1 VQRLLIVALLWL
13 AVVGAACG
21 SQPRGG
27 DVLYSGFKGRVI
39 SDNEASSH
47 GRAML
52 SDWAHDT
59 SGRQVSD
66 LRKTVACKPPAGF
79 LKRLRAAAAP
89 FEVKA
94 VVCYGMRRF
103 APAIV
108 IESDQYVQ
116 LSRAIMGIAGNARGA
131 GNRFPIFVEAVDS
144 RGIPYSILMTWVST
158 SGGSV
163 FPWARAD
170 ALWPCARCHTV

>member
-1 VQRLLIVALLWL
+1 VRRLLIVALLLL

-39 SDNEASSH
+39 SDSEAAST

-52 SDWAHDT
+52 LGWAQDE
-59 SGRQVSD
+59 SGRQISD
-66 LRKTVACKPPAGF
+66 LRQTVACKPPVGF
-79 LKRLRAAAAP
+79 VKRLRAAAAP

-94 VVCYGMRRF
+94 VICYGKRRF

-116 LSRAIMGIAGNARGA
+116 L
-131 GNRFPIFVEAVDS
+131 
-144 RGIPYSILMTWVST
+144 
-158 SGGSV
+158 
-163 FPWARAD
+163 
-170 ALWPCARCHTV
+170 